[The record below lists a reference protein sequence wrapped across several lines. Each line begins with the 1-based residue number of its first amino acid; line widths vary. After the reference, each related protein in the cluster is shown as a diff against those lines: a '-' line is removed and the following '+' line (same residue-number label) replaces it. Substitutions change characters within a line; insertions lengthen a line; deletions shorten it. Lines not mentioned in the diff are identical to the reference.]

1 MTLRHPGL
9 IAGLALLVAC
19 GPEPPRAPALAEG
32 SMVLALGDS
41 LTYGTGAARED
52 SWPTRL
58 AKRTGWR
65 VVNAGIPGDVS
76 RGAAGRIGA
85 LLAEHRPALV
95 IISIGGND
103 FLRQVRT
110 DQTRENIAEIVRQVR
125 DAGADPV
132 LVAVPRPTVMGA
144 MLASLDDH
152 PLYAELAA
160 ELQVPLV
167 AGAWSQV
174 LSDPT
179 LKSDALHANAAGYAK
194 FTERLLATLEELG
207 YRRRS
212 ASRPHRVA
220 SDAASMPGDSR
231 GSE

>member
-1 MTLRHPGL
+1 VTLRHL
-9 IAGLALLVAC
+9 WLSAGFALLVAC
-19 GPEPPRAPALAEG
+19 GPEPPRATALAEG
-32 SMVLALGDS
+32 STVLALGDS

-58 AKRTGWR
+58 GKRTGWR
-65 VVNAGIPGDVS
+65 IVNAGVPGDVS
-76 RGAAGRIGA
+76 SGAAGRVGA
-85 LLAEHRPALV
+85 LLAEHQPDLV

-103 FLRQVRT
+103 FLRQVRP

-152 PLYAELAA
+152 PLYAEVA
-160 ELQVPLV
+160 EELEVPLV
-167 AGAWSQV
+167 AGAWSEV
-174 LSDPT
+174 LSNPT

-194 FTERLLATLEELG
+194 FTERMLGALEELG
-207 YRRRS
+207 YRR
-212 ASRPHRVA
+212 
-220 SDAASMPGDSR
+220 
-231 GSE
+231 